1 MDFTTPQI
9 VSWILVGL
17 IAGPVA
23 GLVLKRRRRGFG
35 WLGNVGLGL
44 AGALVGGL
52 LFSLLGWDFGLGEIV
67 VSLADVIQA
76 FLGALLLVGAV
87 LLARTLMAR
96 RAREREA
103 APGSD
108 PHRRR

>member
-9 VSWILVGL
+9 VSWIIVGL
-17 IAGPVA
+17 LAGPVA
-23 GLVLKRRRRGFG
+23 GFVLKRRRRGYG
-35 WLGNVGLGL
+35 WLGNAGLGL

-76 FLGALLLVGAV
+76 FLGALLLVGIVA
-87 LLARTLMAR
+87 LARAIAAR
-96 RAREREA
+96 RARDREPA
-103 APGSD
+103 SGAD
-108 PHRRR
+108 RRR